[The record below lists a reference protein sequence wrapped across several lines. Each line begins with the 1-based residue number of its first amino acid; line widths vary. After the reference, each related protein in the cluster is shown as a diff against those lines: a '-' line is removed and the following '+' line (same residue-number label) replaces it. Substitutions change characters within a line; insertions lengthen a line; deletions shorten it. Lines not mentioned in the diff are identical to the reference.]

1 MLNHYIEE
9 LNNIFI
15 QKLDFIESVED
26 YLILKNQIEELNNHY
41 KDLSK
46 LLDKR
51 LLEIF

>member
-9 LNNIFI
+9 LNNIFLE
-15 QKLDFIESVED
+15 KLEFIESVED
-26 YLILKNQIEELNNHY
+26 YLMLKNQIEELNNHY

-46 LLDKR
+46 LLDNK

>member
-9 LNNIFI
+9 LNNIFLE
-15 QKLDFIESVED
+15 KLEFVESVED
-26 YLILKNQIEELNNHY
+26 YLMLKNQIEELNNHY

>member
-9 LNNIFI
+9 LNNIFLK
-15 QKLDFIESVED
+15 KLEFIESVED
-26 YLILKNQIEELNNHY
+26 YLMLKNQIEELNNHY

>member
-9 LNNIFI
+9 LNNIFLE
-15 QKLDFIESVED
+15 KVEFVESVED
-26 YLILKNQIEELNNHY
+26 YLMLKNQIEELNNHY